1 MPRTIPHR
9 ELRNNSSAVL
19 RDVQAGESIEISNH
33 GEVVAILVPPGRR
46 SPDSL
51 PVRRARVRGG
61 FATLHR
67 IRLDRPVQES
77 LDDLR
82 GDR

>member
-19 RDVQAGESIEISNH
+19 RDVQAGDTVYVTNK
-33 GEVVAILVPPGRR
+33 GEVVAVLVPPPRAAGA
-46 SPDSL
+46 SL
-51 PVRRARVRGG
+51 RIRRATVRGG
-61 FATLHR
+61 FAELKRTE
-67 IRLDRPVQES
+67 IQEPVQDV
-77 LDDLR
+77 LDELC